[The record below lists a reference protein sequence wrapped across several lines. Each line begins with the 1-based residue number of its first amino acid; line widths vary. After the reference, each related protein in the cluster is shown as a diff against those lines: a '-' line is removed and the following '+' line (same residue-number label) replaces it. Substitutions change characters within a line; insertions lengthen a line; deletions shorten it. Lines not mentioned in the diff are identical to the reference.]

1 MIQKATR
8 LNQAETY
15 YFAKKLAQI
24 REMNT
29 AGLDIINLGIGS
41 PDLAPPIEVTNA
53 LTSALQEKDAHQ
65 YQAYKGIPDL
75 CKAFSDWYKNHF
87 SVTVDSSTEVLP
99 LIGSKEGVMHIAMT
113 FLDEGDEV
121 LVPNPGYPSY
131 SMTTKLAGGVVRNF
145 ELKEELNWLPDLD
158 VLDKEDL
165 TKVKLMWINYPNM
178 PTGGNANLVFYEKL
192 VAFAKKHN
200 ILICHDNP
208 YTFILNENPINIFQ
222 INGAMDVA
230 IELTS
235 VSKNYNMAGWRV
247 GAVTGQKAY
256 IDEIM
261 KYKSNMDS
269 GMFKPVQRAAIA
281 ALGMEQDWFDY
292 LNGIYTKRKKIASQI
307 LKAAGCTIASEGA
320 GMFVWASIPEE
331 YNHAEDLSEIILH
344 QGKVFLTPGHI
355 FGDKGNRYLR
365 ISLCSD
371 EATLEKALDRVKQL
385 QLSLKPATNS

>member
-1 MIQKATR
+1 MIPKATR

-15 YFAKKLAQI
+15 YFAKKLAEI
-24 REMNT
+24 REMN
-29 AGLDIINLGIGS
+29 ARGLDIINLGIGS
-41 PDLAPPIEVTNA
+41 PDLAPPVEVTDA
-53 LTSALQEKDAHQ
+53 LTAALTEKDAHQ

-75 CKAFSDWYKNHF
+75 CIAFAKWYKTHF
-87 SVTVDSSTEVLP
+87 DVTIDPTTETLP

-113 FLDEGDEV
+113 FLNEGVEV

-158 VLDKEDL
+158 AMDKEDL
-165 TKVKLMWINYPNM
+165 SKVKLMWINYPNM
-178 PTGGNANLVFYEKL
+178 PTGGNADLAFYEKL
-192 VAFAKKHN
+192 VAFATKHN

-208 YTFILNENPINIFQ
+208 YTFILNEKPVNIFQ
-222 INGAMDVA
+222 IPGAKEVA
-230 IELTS
+230 LELTS

-256 IDEIM
+256 IDEIL
-261 KYKSNMDS
+261 KFKSNMDS
-269 GMFKPVQRAAIA
+269 GMFKPIQRAAIA
-281 ALGMEQDWFDY
+281 ALGMDNSWFTY
-292 LNGIYTKRKKIASQI
+292 LNDIYKKRKQIASKI
-307 LKAAGCTIASEGA
+307 LEAAGCKIASEGA
-320 GMFVWASIPEE
+320 GMFVWASIPDQ

-371 EATLEKALDRVKQL
+371 EATLETALARVKALQL
-385 QLSLKPATNS
+385 VNQTQAQS